1 MNANNPLLVPWT
13 GPMDGAP
20 PLDQVTTPHLAA
32 ALEVA
37 MLEEDEELA
46 RLRAVDAPPTFDN
59 TVKVLD
65 GLGDRLNRVVSI
77 YSNFCLSFSTP
88 ELRELRREMQPRLSA
103 RRDALYGDSTLF
115 ARVQEVSQQSG
126 LEPEQVRLCQRLLE
140 RFEDAGAHLEP
151 ATRAEV
157 AQINQRL
164 SSLYSEFSDR
174 VLADEE
180 ELVTWLE
187 ADHLTGMSDS
197 WISAARETARI
208 HGRPDAWAVANTRS
222 AVEPYLIFSPHRAQ
236 REAVWRAFYHRGE
249 LRDASRTE
257 PVIKEILALR
267 LKRARLLGFATHA
280 HKMLARTMAGS
291 PEAAIDLMK
300 QVWAPARATFQKE
313 LDKMTPLAEADGI
326 TGALEP
332 WDVRYY
338 GEKVR
343 RRDHDLDPALVE
355 KYFSLEKLRD
365 GMFWAANQTMG
376 WTFEQIDVPV
386 PHTDITVWA
395 IRDAKGNDIGL
406 FHFDPFARP
415 GKRSGAWM
423 STYRSQYWGNDRV
436 PPIVLN
442 TCNFLKPGDGVP
454 ALLSYTNAITLF
466 HEFGHAMHG
475 LASRVRYNALAG
487 TSVVRD
493 FVEFP
498 SQLNERWLS
507 TPELLTRFGRHIETN
522 EPISPELLAKI
533 EAAANAASGFRT
545 MEFLASAVVDMQFHL
560 QTEAVDPSAFEEAT
574 LTEWGLPSAVVMR
587 HRTPHFSHIFSGDGY
602 SAGYYCYLW
611 ADTLV
616 ADAAEAFQE
625 QGYYNQALFQRY
637 HDLILS
643 RGHTVDPAEAFRAFR
658 GRDPEVGPLLRHR
671 GLV

>member
-1 MNANNPLLVPWT
+1 MNANNPLLLPWT
-13 GPMDGAP
+13 GPMAGAP
-20 PLDQVTTPHLAA
+20 PLDEVTTPLLEA
-32 ALEVA
+32 ALEAA
-37 MLEEDEELA
+37 MLAEDEELA
-46 RLRAVDAPPTFDN
+46 RLRNVDGPSTFEN

-65 GLGDRLNRVVSI
+65 GLGDDLDRVVSI

-88 ELRELRREMQPRLSA
+88 ELRALRRVMQPRLSA
-103 RRDALYGDSTLF
+103 RRDDLYGDNTLF
-115 ARVQEVSQQSG
+115 ERIRVISRDDG
-126 LEPEQVRLCQRLLE
+126 LNPEQQRLCQRLLE
-140 RFEDAGAHLEP
+140 RFEDAGAHLDE
-151 ATRAEV
+151 ATRAKV
-157 AQINQRL
+157 AQVNQRL

-180 ELVTWLE
+180 ELVTWLDE
-187 ADHLTGMSDS
+187 DALTGMAES
-197 WISAARETARI
+197 WISAARETATI
-208 HGRPDAWAVANTRS
+208 HGRPEAWAVANTRS
-222 AVEPYLIFSPHRAQ
+222 AVEPYLTFSPHRAQ
-236 REAVWRAFYHRGE
+236 RQAVWHTFYHRGE
-249 LRDASRTE
+249 LREETHTQT
-257 PVIKEILALR
+257 IITEILALR
-267 LKRARLLGFATHA
+267 LKRARLLGFETHA
-280 HKMLARTMAGS
+280 HKMLDRTMAGS

-300 QVWAPARATFQKE
+300 QIWVPARKTFERE
-313 LDKMTPLAEADGI
+313 LAKMKPLAEADGI
-326 TGALEP
+326 AGPLEP
-332 WDVRYY
+332 WDVRFY
-338 GEKVR
+338 GEQVR
-343 RRDHDLDPALVE
+343 RRDHDLDPAVVQ
-355 KYFSLEKLRD
+355 KYFSLERLRD
-365 GMFWAANQTMG
+365 AMFWAATQTMG
-376 WTFEQIDVPV
+376 WTFEQVDVPV
-386 PHTDITVWA
+386 PHTDVTVWA
-395 IRDAKGNDIGL
+395 IRDADENDIGI

-442 TCNFLKPGDGVP
+442 TCNFLKPGEGTA
-454 ALLSYTNAITLF
+454 ALLTYTNAITLF

-507 TPELLTRFGRHIETN
+507 TPELLTRFGRHIDTD
-522 EPISPELLAKI
+522 EPLSAELLEKI

-560 QTEAVDPSAFEEAT
+560 QTEPVDPGHLEAET
-574 LTEWGLPSAVVMR
+574 LAEWGLPSAIVMR

-616 ADAAEAFQE
+616 ADAAEAFEE
-625 QGYYNQALFQRY
+625 QGYYNRAFFQRY

-643 RGHTVDPAEAFRAFR
+643 RGHTVDAAEAFRSFR